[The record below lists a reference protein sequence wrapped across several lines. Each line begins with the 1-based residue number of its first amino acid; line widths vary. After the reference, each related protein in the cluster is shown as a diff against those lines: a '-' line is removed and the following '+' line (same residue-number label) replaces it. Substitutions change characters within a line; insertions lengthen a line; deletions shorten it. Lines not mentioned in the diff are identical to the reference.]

1 LAEAA
6 WPLVDMSDWCGGWVE
21 AKHD

>member
-6 WPLVDMSDWCGGWVE
+6 WPLVDMSDWCGAWAEV
-21 AKHD
+21 KRD